1 MFHRFGGGPQIRRES
16 ARHATCFVVGMR
28 GVRRFQDLDAHKLA
42 VQLRREIF
50 RLTKRAPAAKD
61 FKFVGQIRDAARSG
75 ARNIAEG
82 FSRFVPAEFCKFLSY
97 AKASLD
103 ETKDQIDDGRDSEY
117 FSDEESDRLLTLAER
132 TLAAI
137 SRLMKYLESPEAQ
150 RAYES
155 IRKARRSRPFR
166 SKNPEPPNPEP
177 GTRTI
182 EP

>member
-1 MFHRFGGGPQIRRES
+1 
-16 ARHATCFVVGMR
+16 MR

-50 RLTKRAPAAKD
+50 RLTKRAPEAKD
-61 FKFVGQIRDAARSG
+61 FKF
-75 ARNIAEG
+75 
-82 FSRFVPAEFCKFLSY
+82 
-97 AKASLD
+97 ASLD
-103 ETKDQIDDGRDSEY
+103 ETKDQIDDGRASEY
-117 FSDEESDRLLTLAER
+117 FTDEESDRLLSLAER

-137 SRLMKYLESPEAQ
+137 SRLMEYLESPQAQ

-155 IRKARRSRPFR
+155 ICKARRRRPFR

-177 GTRTI
+177 